1 MLPRHAIRPDGH
13 WRLGFSVN
21 NSQGLRCGPFI
32 FVSGQVD
39 LDADGR
45 MVNPGDLAAQASN
58 VMTHIKTVL
67 EAGRAEAD
75 DLVKMTAFYVSDG
88 GVDEAGLLDHLATSL
103 GPTRGPGPA
112 ISLVPLEGLAYPG
125 MEIEIE
131 AIAMRDING
140 PRLPRA
146 AAWDP
151 GCPRLPPPFSQ
162 ALRCGEMIFSSGMTA
177 ADGSGEIA
185 APGDLA
191 AQSRLVLPKI
201 DGLFRQLG
209 ADLWDAVKTNV
220 FNVEPGTQEDW
231 AKSALIRAGHF
242 REPGPAATGISL
254 PRLGPDGAMVLNDVI
269 AMRGLDGAR
278 LPRGHAWPS
287 GHWDWPVHLPYR
299 HGIRC
304 GDLVFLGGQVS
315 LTPEAQVIGP
325 GDMVAQTTHA
335 MNYIGRV
342 LSELGLGFENVVKV
356 NAFYAGDVGEGVLR
370 HNAEVR
376 FSYFQQDPGPASTGV
391 LVPYLAYEDMLIE
404 IDLIAMV

>member
-1 MLPRHAIRPDGH
+1 MLPRQKIRPEGH

-21 NSQGLRCGPFI
+21 NSQGARCGPFL

-39 LDADGR
+39 LDPDGR
-45 MVNPGDLAAQASN
+45 MVNPGNLATQATN
-58 VMTHIKTVL
+58 VVDHIKTVL

-88 GVDEAGLLDHLATSL
+88 GVDEAGLRDHLATCL
-103 GPTRGPGPA
+103 GPTSGPGPA
-112 ISLVPLEGLAYPG
+112 LSLVPLAGLAWPG

-131 AIAMRDING
+131 ALAMRDLNG

-151 GCPRLPPPFSQ
+151 DCPRLPPPFSQ
-162 ALRCGEMIFSSGMTA
+162 ALRCGEMIFSSGITA
-177 ADGSGEIA
+177 VDGDGEVA

-191 AQSRLVLPKI
+191 AQSRVVLPRI

-220 FNVEPGTQEDW
+220 FNVEPGTQADW
-231 AKSALIRAGHF
+231 AGPALIRAGNF

-254 PRLGPDGAMVLNDVI
+254 PRLAPDGAMVLNDVI
-269 AMRGLDGAR
+269 AMRGRDGER
-278 LPRGHAWPS
+278 LPRRHAWPS

-299 HGIRC
+299 HGVRC
-304 GDLVFLGGQVS
+304 GDLVFLGGQVA
-315 LTPEAQVIGP
+315 LTPEAEVISP
-325 GDMVAQTTHA
+325 GDMTAQTTHA
-335 MNYIGRV
+335 MYYIGRV
-342 LSELGLGFENVVKV
+342 LKELGLDYENVVKV
-356 NAFYAGDVGEGVLR
+356 NAFYAGDVGEDELKR
-370 HNAEVR
+370 NAEVR
-376 FSYFQQDPGPASTGV
+376 FSFFRHDPGPASTGV
-391 LVPYLAYEDMLIE
+391 PVPYLAYEDMVIE

>member
-1 MLPRHAIRPDGH
+1 MLPRHAIRPEGH
-13 WRLGFSVN
+13 WRLGFPVN
-21 NSQGLRCGPFI
+21 NNHGVRCGSFI
-32 FVSGQVD
+32 FVGGQVD
-39 LDADGR
+39 LDADAR
-45 MVNPGDLAAQASN
+45 MVNPGDLRAQASN
-58 VMTHIKTVL
+58 AMAHIKTVL
-67 EAGRAEAD
+67 EAGQAAVN
-75 DLVKMTAFYVSDG
+75 DLVKITAFYVSDG
-88 GVDEAGLLDHLATSL
+88 RVDEAGLLDHLAASL

-112 ISLVPLEGLAYPG
+112 ISLVPLAGLAYPG

-131 AIAMRDING
+131 AIAMRDLNG

-151 GCPRLPPPFSQ
+151 DCPRLPPPFSQ
-162 ALRCGEMIFSSGMTA
+162 AVRCGEMLFSSGLTA
-177 ADGSGEIA
+177 VDGTGEIA

-191 AQSRLVLPKI
+191 AQSRLVLPRI

-220 FNVEPGTQEDW
+220 FNVEPGTQTDW
-231 AKSALIRAGHF
+231 AEPALIRAAHF

-269 AMRGLDGAR
+269 AMRGRDGGR
-278 LPRGHAWPS
+278 LPRSHAWPS

-299 HGIRC
+299 HGLRC

-315 LTPEAQVIGP
+315 LTPEAEVIDP
-325 GDMVAQTTHA
+325 ADMVAQTTRA

-342 LSELGLGFENVVKV
+342 LGELGVGFENVVKV
-356 NAFYAGDVGEGVLR
+356 NAFYAGGVGEAVLQQ
-370 HNAEVR
+370 NAEVR

-391 LVPYLAYEDMLIE
+391 PVPYLAYENMLIE
-404 IDLIAMV
+404 IDIIAIV

>member
-1 MLPRHAIRPDGH
+1 MLPRQKITPEGH
-13 WRLGFSVN
+13 WRLGFPVN

-39 LDADGR
+39 LDPDGR
-45 MVNPGDLAAQASN
+45 MVNPGDLQAQASN
-58 VMTHIKTVL
+58 VVALIQTVL
-67 EAGRAEAD
+67 EAGQAEVD
-75 DLVKMTAFYVSDG
+75 DLVKITAFYVSDG
-88 GVDEAGLLDHLATSL
+88 GVDEAGLLDHLAASL

-131 AIAMRDING
+131 AIAMRDLNG

-151 GCPRLPPPFSQ
+151 DCPRLPPPFSQ

-177 ADGSGEIA
+177 VDGTGEIA

-220 FNVEPGTQEDW
+220 FNVEPGTQADW
-231 AKSALIRAGHF
+231 AEPALIRAAHF

-269 AMRGLDGAR
+269 AMRGRDGAR
-278 LPRGHAWPS
+278 LPRSHAWPS

-299 HGIRC
+299 HGLRC

-315 LTPEAQVIGP
+315 LTPEAEVIDP
-325 GDMVAQTTHA
+325 ADMVGQTTRA
-335 MNYIGRV
+335 MTYIGRV
-342 LSELGLGFENVVKV
+342 LGELGLGFKNVVKV
-356 NAFYAGDVGEGVLR
+356 NAFYAGDVGEAVLQQ
-370 HNAEVR
+370 NAEVR

-391 LVPYLAYEDMLIE
+391 PVPYLAYENMQIE
-404 IDLIAMV
+404 IDLIAIV